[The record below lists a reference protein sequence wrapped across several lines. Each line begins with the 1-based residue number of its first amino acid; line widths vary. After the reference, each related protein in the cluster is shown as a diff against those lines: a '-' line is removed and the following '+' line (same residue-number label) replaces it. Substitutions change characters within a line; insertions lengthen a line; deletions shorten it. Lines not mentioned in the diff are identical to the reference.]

1 MSSPWN
7 RTPRGR
13 GGSSRSE
20 GSTGHATGLS
30 SRGAGRRVA
39 NALALSCMSAAVG
52 HLSGRRCARAAAF
65 SGRHW
70 GPWWV
75 LPTLLGPGGSQEYT
89 KLARVVLLVYCCFG
103 VGARCHPCPWLLFGA
118 ASTEDSQRTER
129 CDPRVV
135 RSRQLRAC
143 RRTVE
148 QVPRQPPSY
157 QLSLRLQSFAC
168 TTCERAARKRHQGI
182 VPTARRYGRIRTEL
196 PGPLIATCRATWTG
210 GLASAVAE
218 LRGARHRSKGHSHS
232 LHSPAIPGQLLP
244 ESCNI
249 CTCKREPT
257 ERTS

>member
-1 MSSPWN
+1 MLAQQPSAVAIGALGGCYRRCWGQGGVKSTQNWHVLYYWSIAASVSA
-7 RTPRGR
+7 RG
-13 GGSSRSE
+13 
-20 GSTGHATGLS
+20 
-30 SRGAGRRVA
+30 VI
-39 NALALSCMSAAVG
+39 LALGFCLV
-52 HLSGRRCARAAAF
+52 LRVNGRFATDRALRPA
-65 SGRHW
+65 
-70 GPWWV
+70 
-75 LPTLLGPGGSQEYT
+75 L
-89 KLARVVLLVYCCFG
+89 
-103 VGARCHPCPWLLFGA
+103 
-118 ASTEDSQRTER
+118 
-129 CDPRVV
+129 V

-157 QLSLRLQSFAC
+157 QISLRLQSFAC